1 MDAAGFLNRWSQGK
15 RLKSMAMKGLS
26 QMMTGLSL
34 GIIGL
39 LIIPTGILVAL
50 ISIFWSVADKV
61 SALGRTPRG

>member
-1 MDAAGFLNRWSQGK
+1 MDATGFLNRWSDRQC
-15 RLKSMAMKGLS
+15 LKSMVKKGLS
-26 QMMTGLSL
+26 QMATGLSL

-61 SALGRTPRG
+61 SAMGR